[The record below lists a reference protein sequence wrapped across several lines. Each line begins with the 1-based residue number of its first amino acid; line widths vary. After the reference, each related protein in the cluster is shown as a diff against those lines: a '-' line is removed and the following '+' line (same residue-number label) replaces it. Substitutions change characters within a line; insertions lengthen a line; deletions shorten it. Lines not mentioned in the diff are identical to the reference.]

1 MSVQALD
8 ELCDAYLDSLQ
19 TPRGPGQTGVDEY
32 ATRLGRGVY
41 ERVDPDSTAVSRE
54 VEVQVRA
61 KWDEASIED
70 AVREERY
77 REQGLV
83 DTRRV
88 GEQKTFVRG
97 ADRDITRRDVI
108 SDYDAAMS
116 LEMPDAVRENIRTK
130 QDELAST
137 LRAQGK
143 SEEFI
148 RESLELQRSVIFRD
162 ELSKYDLDHKVDLQ
176 LGGLD
181 EDENLNW
188 LRMDVNRSFGS
199 QLKWRSKILGVKDE
213 DAKTVGLE
221 FHNVSIGNVR

>member
-1 MSVQALD
+1 MRSAAGRPHVTNAR
-8 ELCDAYLDSLQ
+8 A
-19 TPRGPGQTGVDEY
+19 
-32 ATRLGRGVY
+32 ATSPDTAVVVREQSRGRGVY
-41 ERVDPDSTAVSRE
+41 ERVDPESTAVARE
-54 VEVQVRA
+54 VELRVRA

-70 AVREERY
+70 AVRKERY
-77 REQGLV
+77 LEQDLV
-83 DTRRV
+83 DTRKA

-97 ADRDITRRDVI
+97 ADRDITRRHVI
-108 SDYDAAMS
+108 SDYDRAMS
-116 LEMPDAVRENIRTK
+116 LDMPDAVRENILGR

-148 RESLELQRSVIFRD
+148 QESLQSQRDVILRD

-188 LRMDVNRSFGS
+188 LRKDVNRSFGS
-199 QLKWRSKILGVKDE
+199 QLKWQSKILGVTDWVSGS
-213 DAKTVGLE
+213 DGQSFSRL
-221 FHNVSIGNVR
+221 SIGKVR